1 MGTDSTDEGTRTE
14 PFGEALRRA
23 VRLTDLLVLVGIA
36 GALVAVHALKR
47 GTRESLAFDT
57 TAPTV
62 ATAFT
67 SHFVHLTDLHLIGNL
82 AVYVPAVSIAY
93 LLCVLSGRRQLFL
106 TALVTL
112 LVVFPFALSGLQLVF
127 PRERLIYGFSG
138 ITAGI
143 VGLAGFALVGYLRET
158 IAPWIGDE
166 YAPAIL
172 FAMTGATAL
181 IALPDRAWRV
191 EIGLGALALGAA
203 YAGGAARGEGLL
215 DRARMQAALGRP
227 GYPEL
232 AGTAAGLLVGY
243 PFVAFQEAVV
253 PGGGV
258 VDVYVHL
265 LGYAL
270 AFIVVFAFVFLSRV
284 LEDGWQSQSD
294 GYNKY

>member
-1 MGTDSTDEGTRTE
+1 MPTETTDHTQPRAA
-14 PFGEALRRA
+14 PFGEAFGRA
-23 VRLTDLLVLVGIA
+23 VRVPDLGVLTGIA
-36 GALVAVHALKR
+36 GVLVAVYALDR
-47 GTRESLAFDT
+47 ATRETLVFDT

-62 ATAFT
+62 TTAFT
-67 SHFVHLTDLHLIGNL
+67 SHFVHLSELHLVGNL
-82 AVYVPAVSIAY
+82 AVYLPAVSIAY
-93 LLCVLSGRRQLFL
+93 LLCVLSGRRQLFW

-158 IAPWIGDE
+158 VAPGIGDE
-166 YAPAIL
+166 YAPAVL
-172 FAMTGATAL
+172 FGMAGATAL

-191 EIGLGALALGAA
+191 EIGLGALALGLL
-203 YAGGAARGEGLL
+203 YVGGAVRGQGLPSRERL
-215 DRARMQAALGRP
+215 QAALGRP
-227 GYPEL
+227 GYLEV
-232 AGTAAGLLVGY
+232 AGAGAGLLVGY

-270 AFIVVFAFVFLSRV
+270 AFIVVFAFVFLSEFVDTEQV
-284 LEDGWQSQSD
+284 LE
-294 GYNKY
+294 

>member
-1 MGTDSTDEGTRTE
+1 MPVETAPHGRRRTE
-14 PFGEALRRA
+14 PFREAFGRT
-23 VRLTDLLVLVGIA
+23 VRLPDLVVLVGLA
-36 GALVAVHALKR
+36 GVLVAVHALER
-47 GTRESLAFDT
+47 GTREALVFDT

-62 ATAFT
+62 TTAFT
-67 SHFVHLTDLHLIGNL
+67 SHFIHLSDLHLIGNL

-93 LLCVLSGRRQLFL
+93 LLCVLSGRRQLFW

-158 IAPWIGDE
+158 IAPGIGDE

-172 FAMTGATAL
+172 FGMAGATAL
-181 IALPDRAWRV
+181 IALPNRAWRA

-203 YAGGAARGEGLL
+203 YAGGAARGQRFP
-215 DRARMQAALGRP
+215 DREQVRAALGPP
-227 GYPEL
+227 GYLEL
-232 AGTAAGLLVGY
+232 AGAGAGLLVGY

-253 PGGGV
+253 PGSGV
-258 VDVYVHL
+258 IDVYVHL

-270 AFIVVFAFVFLSRV
+270 AFIVVFAFVFVSEWAER
-284 LEDGWQSQSD
+284 
-294 GYNKY
+294 